1 MEIKLIWLK
10 IKNFKGIKNFT
21 FVLNG
26 KNTSVY
32 ANNGV
37 GKTTLMDSFL
47 WLLFDKDSTDRTTF
61 KLKPQ
66 DESGQD
72 IHNLQTEVEAELSID
87 GQPLLIKKMQEE
99 KWTKKRGSEQA
110 ELTGNTVSY
119 WWNEMPVKAGEFK
132 DKVSELV
139 SEDIFKLITNPLYFN
154 TKLDWQK
161 RREILLVMSGDM
173 TDEQVIEAD
182 NSLCKLKEILNGR
195 NIEDYKKILADK
207 LKGFKKEHD
216 DIPPRIDELTS
227 SLPQEN
233 IDYLAIEKQLDEL
246 KGTLDGIEILLTSKQ
261 QQANEVAKKWGE
273 LGQLNNQLDVLK
285 RKLNDEA
292 NKDKILLLQ
301 EKQELETG
309 RMVLHNSINLLK
321 KDIENVNNQLEI
333 NVKKREELL
342 TEWQELKKSAAE
354 YQSLVFIEPDENNF
368 ICPTCKQDLPV
379 EEKKGRIANLRSNF
393 EKYRADSIDK
403 CNKDLE
409 NNKNYGLKLKEDT
422 EKLNKILE
430 DNNDEI
436 IAKEKSLTELKI
448 KIQNLQVIIDL
459 PTIEVEYT
467 QYPEYVELI
476 AKIEK
481 LQAELD
487 KQAEDTPNVLL
498 SQKTNLQQQIDEC
511 NAILNSKAETE
522 KKKARIEELKAEEN
536 RIATNIAEL
545 EGHKYLLE
553 KFTISKVNLL
563 EDKINSNFKFVKF
576 RLFNVQQNG
585 GIVECCT
592 AMVNTNGSYVDF
604 IDANAA
610 GKTNAGIDIINALN
624 KFYGVQAPL
633 WIDNREGTSELAD
646 TQNQVINLIKPHT
659 WKELDGVAREA
670 LEKTSITQ
678 SAWDKKYDTLLVER
692 EEI

>member
-1 MEIKLIWLK
+1 MEIKLNWLK
-10 IKNFKGIKNFT
+10 IKNFKGIKNF
-21 FVLNG
+21 FFELNG
-26 KNTSVY
+26 QNTSVY

-37 GKTTLMDSFL
+37 GKTTLMDAFL
-47 WLLFDKDSTDRTTF
+47 WLLLDKDSTDRTVF
-61 KLKPQ
+61 KIKPQ
-66 DESGQD
+66 DEKGQD
-72 IHNLQTEVEAELSID
+72 INNLQIEVEAQLAVN

-99 KWTKKRGSEQA
+99 KWTKKRGAETY

-161 RREILLVMSGDM
+161 RHEILLVMSGDM
-173 TDEQVIEAD
+173 TDEQVIETD
-182 NSLCKLKEILNGR
+182 NSLCNLKEILNGR

-207 LKGFKKEHD
+207 LKGLKKEHD

-233 IDYLAIEKQLDEL
+233 IDYMATEKQLDEL
-246 KGTLDGIEILLTSKQ
+246 KGTLNGIEILLTSKQ

-273 LGQLNNQLDVLK
+273 LGQLNNKLENLK
-285 RKLNDEA
+285 RKLSDEA
-292 NKDKILLLQ
+292 NKDKISLLQ

-309 RMVLHNSINLLK
+309 RVVLQNSINLLK
-321 KDIENVNNQLEI
+321 KDIENTNNQLEI
-333 NVKKREELL
+333 NIKKREELL
-342 TEWQELKKSAAE
+342 TEWQKLKKNVAE
-354 YQSLVFIEPDENNF
+354 YQSLEFAEPSENNF
-368 ICPTCKQDLPV
+368 ICPTCKQDLPI
-379 EEKKGRIANLRSNF
+379 EEKESRIANLRSNF
-393 EKYRADSIDK
+393 EKHKADNIYK

-448 KIQNLQVIIDL
+448 KIENLQVIIDL
-459 PTIEVEYT
+459 PTKEVEYT

-481 LQAELD
+481 LKTELE
-487 KQAEDTPNVLL
+487 KPIEDTSSPLL
-498 SQKTNLQQQIDEC
+498 TQKTNIQNQINDC

-522 KKKARIEELKAEEN
+522 KKKARIEELKEEEK
-536 RIATNIAEL
+536 RIASKIAEL
-545 EGHKYLLE
+545 EGHKYLIE
-553 KFTISKVNLL
+553 KFTASKVNML

-576 RLFNVQQNG
+576 KLFNIQVNG
-585 GIVECCT
+585 GIAECCT

-604 IDANAA
+604 ADANAA
-610 GKTNAGIDIINALN
+610 GKINAGIDIINALN
-624 KFYGVQAPL
+624 SFYEVQAPI
-633 WIDNREGTSELAD
+633 WIDNREGTSELAE
-646 TQNQVINLIKPHT
+646 TNNQIINLIKPPT
-659 WKELDGVAREA
+659 WKELDKVAQDA
-670 LEKTSITQ
+670 LEKIGMTQ
-678 SAWDKKYDTLLVER
+678 IEWDKKYDTLLVES
-692 EEI
+692 EEK